1 MRALVDAARLER
13 LMRARGDA
21 ADGATR
27 IYFTGG
33 ATAVLYGWRASTIDV
48 DLKIVPDSDRLYR
61 TLPDLKERL
70 TNKRLM
76 TSLRCPCRA
85 SHVKGDSAR

>member
-13 LMRARGDA
+13 LMRALGDA

-33 ATAVLYGWRASTIDV
+33 ATAVLYGWCASR
-48 DLKIVPDSDRLYR
+48 S
-61 TLPDLKERL
+61 
-70 TNKRLM
+70 
-76 TSLRCPCRA
+76 TSI
-85 SHVKGDSAR
+85 